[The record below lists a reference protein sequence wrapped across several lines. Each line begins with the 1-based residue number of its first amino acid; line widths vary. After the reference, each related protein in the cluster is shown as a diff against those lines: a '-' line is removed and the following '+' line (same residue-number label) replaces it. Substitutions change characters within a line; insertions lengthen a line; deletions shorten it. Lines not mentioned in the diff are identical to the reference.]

1 VRRCLNNRL
10 GFHRRFLAA
19 PGLLLNRTDA
29 GSTGSVIERSCRP
42 MEGPGPV

>member
-1 VRRCLNNRL
+1 M

-29 GSTGSVIERSCRP
+29 GSAGSDGFDLMDCFQRLQRADWNGVN
-42 MEGPGPV
+42 